1 MGSGKTLPG
10 SHVAVEVVPVLDP
23 QEKVVFDGMVTQLRA
38 GDPRLA
44 QRLDRMCRPRRRL
57 RTTIAI
63 LLWTLAP
70 LCIVFG
76 GWTGLIMAVV
86 AVGYGCAIYFRR
98 GLGAGETTSSSRRRP
113 GVSN

>member
-1 MGSGKTLPG
+1 
-10 SHVAVEVVPVLDP
+10 VVPVLDP
-23 QEKVVFDGMVTQLRA
+23 QEKAAFEGMVTQLRA

-57 RTTIAI
+57 RRALAV
-63 LLWTLAP
+63 LLWAMAP
-70 LCIVFG
+70 LCIVLG

-86 AVGYGCAIYFRR
+86 AVGYGCAIYYKR
-98 GLGAGETTSSSRRRP
+98 GFGADETPSSSRRRP